1 MPAPPP
7 QLKVLFVS
15 SEVAPF
21 AKTGGLADVSGA
33 LPRALRDRGVD
44 VRVVTPLYAGFD
56 WGPLERLEG
65 TLRVPTWWGPA
76 RAAVR
81 RGALPRSDVPVYFLE
96 YHRYFDRPYLYG
108 PPGDGYPDNLERFT
122 FLSRGALEACKALD
136 FWPDVIHANDWQTA
150 LVPVYVNTV
159 EWARPLHGAAT
170 VFSIHNMAYQGVHDP
185 GALFITGLGREHLN
199 PAEFEH
205 FGTLNLMKAALRHA
219 TLLSTVSPTYAHE
232 IQTPAFGHGL
242 DGVLRE
248 RGGDLVG
255 ILNGIDVEEWNPA
268 TDPWVAAPFTAGD
281 LSGKAACKAALQR
294 EAGLPV
300 DPRVPVFGVIGR
312 LTSQKGFDV
321 LATCL
326 EQVLSWDVQVVLL
339 GSGDGEAE
347 HFFGSLSQ
355 RRRDRFRAWI
365 GFDDGLAHRIEA
377 GSDFFLMPSRFEPC
391 GLNQM
396 YSLRYGTLPIV
407 RETGGL
413 ADTVHSYRQETG
425 EGNGFVFHDLTP
437 DALAG
442 TIGWALATWHQ
453 RPGHIEGMRRQAM
466 AEDFSWRHEAEGYEQ
481 LYLEAYRRRR
491 GHEFGGLRP
500 RPPEDHAPVPG
511 SVARRRARVKAR
523 RG

>member
-1 MPAPPP
+1 MADPRPP
-7 QLKVLFVS
+7 LKVLFVT

-56 WGPLERLEG
+56 WTALEPLEG
-65 TLRVPTWWGPA
+65 SIRVPMWWGPA

-81 RGALPRSDVPVYFLE
+81 LGTLPRSDVPVYFLE
-96 YHRYFDRPYLYG
+96 YHRYFDRPHLYG
-108 PPGDGYPDNLERFT
+108 PPGEGYPDNLERYA
-122 FLSRGALEACKALD
+122 FLSRGALEICKALA

-150 LVPVYVNTV
+150 LAPVYVNTV
-159 EWARPLHGAAT
+159 EWAQPLHAAAT
-170 VFSIHNMAYQGVHDP
+170 VFSIHNMAYQGVADLD
-185 GALFITGLGREHLN
+185 AMFITGLGREHCN

-219 TLLSTVSPTYAHE
+219 TLLSTVSPTYARE
-232 IQTPAFGHGL
+232 IQTPDFGSGL
-242 DGVLRE
+242 DGLLRE

-255 ILNGIDVEEWNPA
+255 ILNGIDVDEWNPA
-268 TDPWVAAPFTAGD
+268 TDGYLAANFTAAD
-281 LSGKAACKAALQR
+281 LSGKATCKAALQR

-300 DPRVPVFGVIGR
+300 DGRLPVFGVIGR

-321 LATCL
+321 LAHAL
-326 EQVLSWDVQVVLL
+326 ERILSWDIQVVLL

-347 HFFGSLSQ
+347 HFFWSLSQ
-355 RRRDRFRAWI
+355 RLRNRFRAWI
-365 GFDDGLAHRIEA
+365 GFDNGLAHRIEA
-377 GSDFFLMPSRFEPC
+377 GADFFVMPSRFEPC

-413 ADTVHSYRQETG
+413 ADTIQSYRQETG
-425 EGNGFVFHDLTP
+425 DGNGFVFKDLTP
-437 DALAG
+437 QALAD
-442 TIGWALATWHQ
+442 TVGWALATWYQ
-453 RPGHIEGMRRQAM
+453 RPAHVEAMRHGAM

-481 LYLEAYRRRR
+481 LYLDAYRRRR
-491 GHEFGGLRP
+491 GHEFGGQR
-500 RPPEDHAPVPG
+500 PVPPG
-511 SVARRRARVKAR
+511 DQPPLPASVVQRRARARAR